1 MKIIDFLSPN
11 DIIPRLAGTT
21 MEEVLREF
29 AQHLV
34 SSGRV
39 SNADQLVKI
48 LIEREKLGSTGIGNG
63 VAIPHGR
70 LPGLKDI
77 LVVFGRARQGVEF
90 HAHDQKQ
97 VYLFFLLVA
106 PEDSAGKH
114 LKALARISRILK
126 SPDCRRALME
136 SDDREALFQVV
147 SEEDERQ

>member
-1 MKIIDFLSPN
+1 MKITDFLAPG
-11 DIIPRLAGTT
+11 DVIPDLSGNN
-21 MEEVLREF
+21 MDEVLKEL

-34 SSGRV
+34 STSRV
-39 SNADQLVKI
+39 SDMEQLVEI

-70 LPGLKDI
+70 LSGIKDI
-77 LVVFGRARQGVEF
+77 LVVFGRSRQGIEF

-97 VYLFFLLVA
+97 VSLFFLLVA

-136 SDDREALFQVV
+136 SDNRDVLYQVI

>member
-1 MKIIDFLSPN
+1 MKITDFLSPG
-11 DIIPRLAGTT
+11 DILPDLSGNS
-21 MEEVLREF
+21 MDDVLREL

-34 SSGRV
+34 NSKRV
-39 SNADQLVKI
+39 SDTDHLVEI

-70 LPGLKDI
+70 LSGIKDI
-77 LVVFGRARQGVEF
+77 LVVFGRSRNGIEF

-97 VYLFFLLVA
+97 VNLLFLLVA

-136 SDDREALFQVV
+136 SDDIDVLYRVI